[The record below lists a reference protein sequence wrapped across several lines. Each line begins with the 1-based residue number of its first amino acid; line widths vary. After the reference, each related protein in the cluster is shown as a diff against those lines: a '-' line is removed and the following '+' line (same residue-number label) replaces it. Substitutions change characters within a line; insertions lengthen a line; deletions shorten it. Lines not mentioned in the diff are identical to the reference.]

1 MIPASTAS
9 MARTT
14 ISSISVK
21 PFFPRDSSAFP
32 VFFIGLPVSLS
43 VPESPFHRPLYKLVS
58 ICIVLILDS
67 RQRRDDLLRIQVQRT
82 AKIIQT
88 GIMIPELGIH
98 VTEQHDRV
106 FWYHTG
112 LPFPNPSFIFTPNY
126 SEFPP
131 DAQQAVGN
139 WRLGRENKYS
149 WGIPDNEGFVTFK
162 KKSSER
168 CLQYIFSAFRN
179 KRRPAASAERLCL
192 KSFFP
197 AGPVYSSARAV
208 RPFPSGFTSITMVF
222 PARTPSFKIR
232 RAASVSTF
240 FWRYRFKG
248 RAPYTGS

>member
-1 MIPASTAS
+1 MTGSFGI
-9 MARTT
+9 
-14 ISSISVK
+14 
-21 PFFPRDSSAFP
+21 
-32 VFFIGLPVSLS
+32 
-43 VPESPFHRPLYKLVS
+43 
-58 ICIVLILDS
+58 
-67 RQRRDDLLRIQVQRT
+67 IQVFLSLIHHLYLHP
-82 AKIIQT
+82 IIANFHLMRNRQLE
-88 GIMIPELGIH
+88 I
-98 VTEQHDRV
+98 
-106 FWYHTG
+106 
-112 LPFPNPSFIFTPNY
+112 
-126 SEFPP
+126 
-131 DAQQAVGN
+131 A
-139 WRLGRENKYS
+139 RLGRENKYS